1 MKSYPVDESSVN
13 RFVKDYDNLF
23 KKPGP
28 QDIATNGKEK
38 AKQVN
43 TIYKKITSS
52 ALGKTL
58 FIIGSIIAFFVII
71 LIILGI
77 AQMLDIGNPIG
88 MIKLVIMIGL
98 FFAVYILLSF

>member
-1 MKSYPVDESSVN
+1 MKSYPVDKMTIN
-13 RFVKDYDNLF
+13 NFVKNYENLF

-28 QDIATNGKEK
+28 RDIAEHGKEK
-38 AKQVN
+38 AKQVH

-58 FIIGSIIAFFVII
+58 LIIGSIIAFLVII